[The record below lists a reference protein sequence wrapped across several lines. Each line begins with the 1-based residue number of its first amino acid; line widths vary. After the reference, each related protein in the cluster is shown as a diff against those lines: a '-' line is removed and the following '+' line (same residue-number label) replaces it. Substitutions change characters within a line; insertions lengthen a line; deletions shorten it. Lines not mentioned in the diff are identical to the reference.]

1 MSKKT
6 NKQLAKEIIKREIS
20 SLTRTLNKIDS
31 SFDEACDLIALCP
44 VKVITIGLGMSGYV
58 AMKMAATLSSTGTP
72 SVFIHATE
80 ALHGDM
86 GAIQNKDII
95 IAYSNS
101 GETQEIIKL
110 LPSLKVLKCKII
122 SITGNLSSMLAKYSD
137 LALDASVTQEACPN
151 NLAPS
156 SSIICALAISDAL
169 ALTVSAEKR
178 FTTRDFA
185 KTHPAGTLGKRL
197 LINVSDIMTRKNI
210 PILKMNST
218 FSHLLK
224 LTAKR
229 NLGIVLVVDSRN
241 KLSGVITDGDI
252 KRIMTK
258 YKNYNEILIGKLM
271 TKKPC
276 TIKGDVLAAE
286 ALLVLEKNNI
296 NILPVIDKAK
306 IVGIITIQDIIKS
319 LK

>member
-1 MSKKT
+1 MIKKT
-6 NKQLAKEIIKREIS
+6 NKQLAKEIIKREVS
-20 SLTRTLNKIDS
+20 SLTRTLSKIDS
-31 SFDEACDLIALCP
+31 DFDTACDLISMYSG
-44 VKVITIGLGMSGYV
+44 KVITIGLGKSGYV

-86 GAIQNKDII
+86 GAIQKKDII

-122 SITGNLSSMLAKYSD
+122 SITGHMSSKLAKSSD
-137 LALDASVTQEACPN
+137 LALDASVTREACPN

-169 ALTVSAEKR
+169 ALTVAAKKR
-178 FTTRDFA
+178 FTTQDFA
-185 KTHPAGTLGKRL
+185 KTHPAGTLGRRL
-197 LINVSDIMTRKNI
+197 LINVSNIMIRNNI
-210 PILKMNST
+210 PILTMNST
-218 FSHLLK
+218 FSQLLK
-224 LTAKR
+224 ITAKR
-229 NLGIVLVVDSRN
+229 NLGIVLVVNSRN

-271 TKKPC
+271 TKNPY
-276 TIKGDVLAAE
+276 TTSGDVLAAE
-286 ALLVLEKNNI
+286 ALSVLEENNI
-296 NILPVIDKAK
+296 SILPVVDKSK

>member
-6 NKQLAKEIIKREIS
+6 NKQLAKEIIRREVS
-20 SLTRTLNKIDS
+20 SLNRTLNKINSD
-31 SFDEACDLIALCP
+31 FDIACDLIALYSG
-44 VKVITIGLGMSGYV
+44 KVITIGLGKSGYV

-86 GAIQNKDII
+86 GAIQKKDII

-122 SITGNLSSMLAKYSD
+122 SITGNMSSKLARSSD
-137 LALDASVTQEACPN
+137 LALDASVTREACPN

-169 ALTVSAEKR
+169 ALTVAAKKR
-178 FTTRDFA
+178 FTTQDFA
-185 KTHPAGTLGKRL
+185 KTHPAGSLGRRL
-197 LINVSDIMTRKNI
+197 LINVSDIMIRKNI
-210 PILKMNST
+210 PILNINST
-218 FSHLLK
+218 FSQLLK
-224 LTAKR
+224 ISTKC
-229 NLGIVLVVDSRN
+229 NLGIVLVVNSRN

-258 YKNYNEILIGKLM
+258 YENYNDILIGKLM
-271 TKKPC
+271 TKNPY
-276 TIKGDVLAAE
+276 TISGDILAAE
-286 ALLVLEKNNI
+286 ALSVLEENNI
-296 NILPVIDKAK
+296 SILPVEDKSK
-306 IVGIITIQDIIKS
+306 IVGLITIQDIIKS

>member
-6 NKQLAKEIIKREIS
+6 NKQLAKEIIRREVS
-20 SLTRTLNKIDS
+20 SLNRTLNKINSD
-31 SFDEACDLIALCP
+31 FDIACDLIALYSG
-44 VKVITIGLGMSGYV
+44 KVITIGLGKSGYV

-86 GAIQNKDII
+86 GAIQKKDII

-122 SITGNLSSMLAKYSD
+122 SITGNMSSKLAKSSD
-137 LALDASVTQEACPN
+137 LALDASVTREACPN

-169 ALTVSAEKR
+169 ALTVAAKKR
-178 FTTRDFA
+178 FTTQDFA
-185 KTHPAGTLGKRL
+185 QTHPAGTLGRRL
-197 LINVSDIMTRKNI
+197 LINVSDIMIRKNI
-210 PILKMNST
+210 PILNMNST
-218 FSHLLK
+218 FSQLLK
-224 LTAKR
+224 ITSKR
-229 NLGIVLVVDSRN
+229 NLGIVLVVNSRN

-271 TKKPC
+271 TKNPY
-276 TIKGDVLAAE
+276 TISGDILAAE
-286 ALLVLEKNNI
+286 ALSVLEENNI
-296 NILPVIDKAK
+296 SILPVVDKSK
-306 IVGIITIQDIIKS
+306 IAGLITIQDIIKS